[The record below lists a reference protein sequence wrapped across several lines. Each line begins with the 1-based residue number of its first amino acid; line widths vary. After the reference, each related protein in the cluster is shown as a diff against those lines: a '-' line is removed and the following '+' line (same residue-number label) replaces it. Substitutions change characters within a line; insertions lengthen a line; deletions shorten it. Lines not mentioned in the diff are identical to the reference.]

1 VGFVFERCFKVIAG
15 AGGAGLLV
23 GPDAQQRVPTHLGI
37 TSKRWSVSLKLAL
50 RLAAV
55 CVVPAC
61 VAGAMDY
68 QRSALAPP
76 IPAREFRGVWIAT
89 VGNID
94 WPSKPG
100 LTTAEQKK
108 ELIAILDRMAGLKL
122 NAVLFQVRPAC
133 DAMYASQIEPWSEYL
148 TGTMGKAPAPF
159 YDPLAFA
166 IEAAHNRGLELHAW
180 FNPYRALHFTSKSA
194 IAPNH
199 VTRAHP
205 EFVRKYGKYYWL
217 DPGEPGVRDYTLSVV
232 MDVVRRYDI
241 DGVHLDDYFYPDRVD
256 AGADADFPDD
266 ASWRK
271 WSAHGL
277 PSPMSRPDWRR
288 ANVNTFVEQA
298 YRSIKAAKPWV
309 KFGISPRGIWRP
321 GYPAQIKGMDAYAT
335 IYADSRKW
343 LAEGWVDY
351 FAPQLY
357 WPVESRDQNFGALLG
372 WWAQQ
377 NPKARHVW
385 PGLNLS
391 KAESWRP
398 EEIQDQ
404 IRLTR
409 RQPRV
414 TGYICYNTSSLMR
427 SATLR
432 ASLERD
438 FNARLALVPATP
450 WLSTNA
456 PGKPALLL
464 SAPGSGDLRL
474 FIGKLSQENQS
485 RWWLLQTRSGMDWK
499 DELLPGTVRVKY
511 FGNAQPDAIA
521 VTLIDRFGNAGQ
533 PVVFEKRKRFM
544 VPEGL

>member
-1 VGFVFERCFKVIAG
+1 
-15 AGGAGLLV
+15 
-23 GPDAQQRVPTHLGI
+23 
-37 TSKRWSVSLKLAL
+37 
-50 RLAAV
+50 
-55 CVVPAC
+55 
-61 VAGAMDY
+61 
-68 QRSALAPP
+68 
-76 IPAREFRGVWIAT
+76 
-89 VGNID
+89 
-94 WPSKPG
+94 
-100 LTTAEQKK
+100 
-108 ELIAILDRMAGLKL
+108 
-122 NAVLFQVRPAC
+122 
-133 DAMYASQIEPWSEYL
+133 
-148 TGTMGKAPAPF
+148 
-159 YDPLAFA
+159 
-166 IEAAHNRGLELHAW
+166 
-180 FNPYRALHFTSKSA
+180 
-194 IAPNH
+194 
-199 VTRAHP
+199 
-205 EFVRKYGKYYWL
+205 
-217 DPGEPGVRDYTLSVV
+217 
-232 MDVVRRYDI
+232 
-241 DGVHLDDYFYPDRVD
+241 
-256 AGADADFPDD
+256 
-266 ASWRK
+266 
-271 WSAHGL
+271 
-277 PSPMSRPDWRR
+277 MSRPDWRR

-298 YRSIKAAKPWV
+298 YHSIKAAKPWV

-357 WPVESRDQNFGALLG
+357 WPLESREQNFGALLG

-474 FIGKLSQENQS
+474 FIGKHSQENQS

-544 VPEGL
+544 VLEGL